1 MRFARTFV
9 AIAAALSLIMLACD
23 DDGGGGDGGSD
34 TASLEE
40 YFAAVQGA
48 DDTFAA
54 GTNDLDTQFQG
65 LADEQVSE
73 AADLLEQQVDVLEMF
88 ADDLDAIDAP
98 DEVAEVHDAA
108 VESLRTY
115 ADDFG
120 SALDTFSEAATITEG
135 FETFADVDTSSLEAA
150 QGNCIELEEIAANND
165 IDVSLSCGSGE
176 FS

>member
-1 MRFARTFV
+1 MRFTRTFV
-9 AIAAALSLIMLACD
+9 AIAAAFSLVMLACD
-23 DDGGGGDGGSD
+23 DDGGGDGDGDTGSLD
-34 TASLEE
+34 E
-40 YFAAVQGA
+40 YFTAVQAA

-54 GTNDLDTQFQG
+54 GTNDLDTQFQA

-73 AADLLEQQVDVLEMF
+73 AADLLEQQVDVLETF

-98 DEVAEVHDAA
+98 DEVAEVHNEA
-108 VESLRTY
+108 VESLRAY

-120 SALDTFSEAATITEG
+120 AALDTFSEAATITEG